1 MTGTADIITLVQA
14 VLSAANGVGQT
25 LSSIRGKTATE
36 TKRLAGV
43 RDLVLDLQSRI
54 FELQKTALTQQEE
67 LLTLKTDNSQLR
79 EQIRKYEMQSTERE
93 RYERRQIGD
102 AWVMVPKGEN
112 EPMFCLTCFEKGPL
126 NVLQP
131 MPGGGFEI
139 MGSHWCPTCQQPL
152 SLK

>member
-14 VLSAANGVGQT
+14 VISAANGVGQT
-25 LSSIRGKTATE
+25 LSSIRGKTAAE
-36 TKRLAGV
+36 TKSLAGLQE
-43 RDLVLDLQSRI
+43 LVSDLQSRI

-79 EQIRKYEMQSTERE
+79 EQIREYEMQSTERE

-102 AWVMVPKGEN
+102 AWVMVTKGEN
-112 EPMFCLTCFEKGPL
+112 EPMFCLTCYEKGPL

-131 MPGGGFEI
+131 LPGRLKVI
-139 MGSHWCPTCQQPL
+139 GSHWCPSCQLPL